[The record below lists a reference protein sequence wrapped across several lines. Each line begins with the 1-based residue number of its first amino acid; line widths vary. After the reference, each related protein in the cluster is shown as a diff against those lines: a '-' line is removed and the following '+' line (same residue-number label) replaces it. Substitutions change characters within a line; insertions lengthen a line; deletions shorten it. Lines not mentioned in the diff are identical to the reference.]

1 MYRIILLVLC
11 LITGISCKA
20 ADDSSL
26 IFKAGFDN
34 ISVRAEKAAGWD
46 GSRNFVPD
54 TLQLRMHEGVAGKG
68 NALTLNNRESVVY
81 SNYKNHNPR
90 QGTISLWIAPKNWSP
105 DKKKFQIFF
114 DSAFPGGCRFLIYKF
129 IQNSLL
135 RFAIILD
142 NKEIGYINVPLKNA
156 DWTPG
161 RWHKIDA
168 VWDNTMMA
176 LYLDGALAK
185 QMPYTR
191 NPLKF
196 KNPVSFPETRENGSM
211 QLGMKKGFSHDPDDV
226 TAFDELE
233 ICDRVLSPA
242 EIRLNYEKFIPLPK
256 AKLRNPEV
264 PVPTGKGI
272 TVDGTLSP
280 GEWKDASCIPVINP
294 LGGKTASG
302 VAAQVLIK
310 QDAEKLMIGAE
321 ITGGEHANV
330 SRSDLVDIWRDDSF
344 EVHILTSDKKRY
356 QFILNSRGAMY
367 DATVDRSDGV
377 YDQSRLNAS

>member
-1 MYRIILLVLC
+1 MILLVLC
-11 LITGISCKA
+11 LITGISSKA

-161 RWHKIDA
+161 RWHKIGAATPEA
-168 VWDNTMMA
+168 VLTPSGLMTGMQEA
-176 LYLDGALAK
+176 
-185 QMPYTR
+185 
-191 NPLKF
+191 
-196 KNPVSFPETRENGSM
+196 SF
-211 QLGMKKGFSHDPDDV
+211 H
-226 TAFDELE
+226 
-233 ICDRVLSPA
+233 
-242 EIRLNYEKFIPLPK
+242 
-256 AKLRNPEV
+256 
-264 PVPTGKGI
+264 
-272 TVDGTLSP
+272 SP
-280 GEWKDASCIPVINP
+280 GESVPSTVIPFPV
-294 LGGKTASG
+294 GTGTSG
-302 VAAQVLIK
+302 FL
-310 QDAEKLMIGAE
+310 
-321 ITGGEHANV
+321 
-330 SRSDLVDIWRDDSF
+330 SF
-344 EVHILTSDKKRY
+344 AFGSGMN
-356 QFILNSRGAMY
+356 FS
-367 DATVDRSDGV
+367 
-377 YDQSRLNAS
+377 

>member
-1 MYRIILLVLC
+1 MILLVLC
-11 LITGISCKA
+11 LITGISSKA

-81 SNYKNHNPR
+81 SNYKNHNPK

-105 DKKKFQIFF
+105 DKKKFQVFF

-196 KNPVSFPETRENGSM
+196 KNPVSFP
-211 QLGMKKGFSHDPDDV
+211 
-226 TAFDELE
+226 
-233 ICDRVLSPA
+233 
-242 EIRLNYEKFIPLPK
+242 
-256 AKLRNPEV
+256 
-264 PVPTGKGI
+264 
-272 TVDGTLSP
+272 
-280 GEWKDASCIPVINP
+280 
-294 LGGKTASG
+294 
-302 VAAQVLIK
+302 
-310 QDAEKLMIGAE
+310 
-321 ITGGEHANV
+321 
-330 SRSDLVDIWRDDSF
+330 
-344 EVHILTSDKKRY
+344 
-356 QFILNSRGAMY
+356 
-367 DATVDRSDGV
+367 
-377 YDQSRLNAS
+377 